1 MLDILNQ
8 ALTAGH
14 IPQEW
19 QQALVVEIYKGKGCT
34 ADPNNYRPISLLST
48 AYKLMVRILQQRL
61 EKAIDDRLRDTQFGF
76 RAGRST
82 SQPVH
87 VLPRLLEKA
96 ERTDD
101 SLYVLLLDW
110 RQASDKVNIEAL
122 EVAMQRMGVPQS
134 MVSFISHIYSSQLF
148 QVKAAG
154 HTSDIL
160 EAASGIRQG
169 CPLSPYLFLIV
180 RSMIFYDVDHQLTE
194 EGGMMPWVFSQQRH
208 FYDLAYADDAALVA
222 RTAERAQQLL
232 GVVESTAAH
241 SNLTLNWDKCLLLK
255 SHASRNHVYNAE
267 GGMVKETAHA
277 KYFGV
282 ILSSSGTAR
291 KDVNE
296 RLAKARKHFS
306 TLHHFWRHSGLPA
319 HWKLR
324 IYNAV
329 FIPMLTYGLESASL
343 SQHDLHRLE
352 AFHSKAL
359 RKMHRIPATFYT
371 KILEP
376 TQPTT
381 TNQQLREQTS
391 QPPLTHHIH
400 RAQLKLFGHILRA
413 QDKCLERDCCFSP
426 RLLFIGLVRQEMA

>member
-1 MLDILNQ
+1 MVSSISNVNQ

-19 QQALVVEIYKGKGCT
+19 RQALVVEIYKGKGST

-48 AYKLMVRILQQRL
+48 AYKLMARILQQRL
-61 EKAIDDRLRDTQFGF
+61 EKAIDHRLRDTQFGF

-87 VLPRLLEKA
+87 VLRRLLEKA

-110 RQASDKVNIEAL
+110 RQAFDKVNIEAL
-122 EVAMQRMGVPQS
+122 EVAMQRIGVPQS
-134 MVSFISHIYSSQLF
+134 VVSFISHIYSSHLF

-180 RSMIFYDVDHQLTE
+180 HSMIFYDVDHQLTA

-208 FYDLAYADDAALVA
+208 FYDLAYADDAA

-232 GVVESTAAH
+232 GVVENTAAH

-255 SHASRNHVYNAE
+255 SPASKNRVYNAT
-267 GGMVKETAHA
+267 GGIVKET
-277 KYFGV
+277 KVFTMQY
-282 ILSSSGTAR
+282 L
-291 KDVNE
+291 
-296 RLAKARKHFS
+296 
-306 TLHHFWRHSGLPA
+306 
-319 HWKLR
+319 
-324 IYNAV
+324 
-329 FIPMLTYGLESASL
+329 FIPMLTYGMESASL

-352 AFHSKAL
+352 AFHSKVL

-400 RAQLKLFGHILRA
+400 RGTA
-413 QDKCLERDCCFSP
+413 
-426 RLLFIGLVRQEMA
+426 